1 MSLDT
6 GYRGPWGRQEV
17 TQVSGC
23 AVAWMPA
30 GHVALTPKTWCTQ
43 PTQEAASPTEA
54 GLVPSRPREPATRQQ
69 GRQWLSLALAEG
81 TSDTLGRDSGSWAPS
96 HSDKCDS
103 CLLPGDPTLQASA
116 EQGGG
121 AAGCTGVGWAG

>member
-30 GHVALTPKTWCTQ
+30 GHVALTPKTWFTQ

-54 GLVPSRPREPATRQQ
+54 GLVPSRPRERRA
-69 GRQWLSLALAEG
+69 
-81 TSDTLGRDSGSWAPS
+81 S
-96 HSDKCDS
+96 H
-103 CLLPGDPTLQASA
+103 L
-116 EQGGG
+116 
-121 AAGCTGVGWAG
+121 AAGQAVAELGPRGGNIRHTGQGLGLLGPVTQ